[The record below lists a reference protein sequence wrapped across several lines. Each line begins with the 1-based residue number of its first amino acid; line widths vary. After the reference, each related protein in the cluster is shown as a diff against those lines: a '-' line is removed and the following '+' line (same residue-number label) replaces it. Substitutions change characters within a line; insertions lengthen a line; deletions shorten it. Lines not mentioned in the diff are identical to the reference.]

1 MIAWSSD
8 MPDLRFVQTG
18 SAILPHGAGSA
29 GSHTKQARVGDTA
42 LHHPRAT
49 DCRNFETICER
60 CGFFETGP
68 QFLTILR
75 RQHDHADDHNQPD
88 PAQLFTEILES
99 VAWTGTPP
107 AGALAATPVAAIWRF
122 NGSRSVR
129 CARHTIATLISR
141 TSRVRTRCSAG
152 CRHRRHRANGG
163 GFDIAGCIGQPTF
176 GTEGEGLW
184 PQFGQPVCHLGAVVH
199 HPADGDLAAIGRPA
213 TSAGALPGRSQELT
227 GPLSMGPRNG
237 HVVAAGNEAADR

>member
-75 RQHDHADDHNQPD
+75 RQHDHAADHNQPD

-107 AGALAATPVAAIWRF
+107 AGALAATPVAA
-122 NGSRSVR
+122 
-129 CARHTIATLISR
+129 
-141 TSRVRTRCSAG
+141 
-152 CRHRRHRANGG
+152 
-163 GFDIAGCIGQPTF
+163 
-176 GTEGEGLW
+176 EGEGLW

-199 HPADGDLAAIGRPA
+199 HPAAVILRP
-213 TSAGALPGRSQELT
+213 
-227 GPLSMGPRNG
+227 
-237 HVVAAGNEAADR
+237 

>member
-75 RQHDHADDHNQPD
+75 RQHDHAADHNQPD

-107 AGALAATPVAAIWRF
+107 AGCVGRHACCRDMAVPWLGNF
-122 NGSRSVR
+122 SVWGG
-129 CARHTIATLISR
+129 HQ
-141 TSRVRTRCSAG
+141 
-152 CRHRRHRANGG
+152 RR
-163 GFDIAGCIGQPTF
+163 P
-176 GTEGEGLW
+176 
-184 PQFGQPVCHLGAVVH
+184 HL
-199 HPADGDLAAIGRPA
+199 
-213 TSAGALPGRSQELT
+213 S
-227 GPLSMGPRNG
+227 
-237 HVVAAGNEAADR
+237 